1 MNSPNPLTTVCD
13 LKWNYPIFNMDRGE
27 FRSCCRT
34 PAMKI
39 TEEALQ
45 QKGINAFLNSDEMI
59 KSRLD
64 LIQGKRHSD
73 CQSCWNIEDANMA
86 SPRHGPKQFWDHLQK
101 RNHVPRDV
109 EFSEQRLIGRLIPIT
124 KITDSTLLSYRPYM
138 VEINLGSTCDMKCM
152 YCSHHYSTQWATERI
167 KYGEITQSQYDVEFP
182 KAPSNFDE
190 KFWEWFD
197 AVGRTNITRLG
208 IIGGEPLIMPEFYK
222 FVERIIASVDA
233 VKEIRQNKITF
244 WLVTNMNTPSN
255 YLEKF
260 LTYLPK
266 LSEVFNVEILVSME
280 SVGKRAEYIRNGVN
294 WDRFVGNVNKVL
306 ARKDL
311 SFEFGCILSLN
322 ALNLSSLQDFIKFT
336 EELYHTH
343 GRPVALK
350 QNIISFPDWQTPAI
364 LTPDFA
370 EYLYECVTYLRSK
383 MDVMPKVADKMA
395 CWDQYADFLE
405 NLGNSIRDNNTD
417 RTSIR
422 HKFVEWFATYDERRK
437 LSLIEVFPE
446 YATFYH
452 ECRGNA

>member
-1 MNSPNPLTTVCD
+1 
-13 LKWNYPIFNMDRGE
+13 
-27 FRSCCRT
+27 
-34 PAMKI
+34 
-39 TEEALQ
+39 
-45 QKGINAFLNSDEMI
+45 
-59 KSRLD
+59 
-64 LIQGKRHSD
+64 
-73 CQSCWNIEDANMA
+73 
-86 SPRHGPKQFWDHLQK
+86 
-101 RNHVPRDV
+101 
-109 EFSEQRLIGRLIPIT
+109 
-124 KITDSTLLSYRPYM
+124 
-138 VEINLGSTCDMKCM
+138 
-152 YCSHHYSTQWATERI
+152 
-167 KYGEITQSQYDVEFP
+167 
-182 KAPSNFDE
+182 
-190 KFWEWFD
+190 
-197 AVGRTNITRLG
+197 
-208 IIGGEPLIMPEFYK
+208 MPEFYK